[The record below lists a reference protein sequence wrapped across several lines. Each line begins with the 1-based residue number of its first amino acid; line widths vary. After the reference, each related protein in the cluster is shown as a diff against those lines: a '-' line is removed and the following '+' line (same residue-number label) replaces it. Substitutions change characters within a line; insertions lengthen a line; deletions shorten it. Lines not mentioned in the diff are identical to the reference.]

1 MIFNNLL
8 HSKSLIQ
15 RRKEN
20 KAFLRKERDQNT
32 SIRKCSLRSTTSN
45 DRDPLEIKLKN
56 ETRRI
61 LGKVFYELS
70 LRPIK
75 MFFARNKFGACQGSR
90 LEMHLAFKKSIQ
102 PKSLLVILIR
112 WRRRRRE
119 EVMSL
124 LTLHGQSALH
134 AIYTATSSS
143 LSLAGNDKLS
153 TSNVNYTRRATVPSR
168 LRLWANDVALERFLS
183 WEDPGPVT
191 TDRSTN
197 WHDSSTQTCLH

>member
-1 MIFNNLL
+1 MQA
-8 HSKSLIQ
+8 S
-15 RRKEN
+15 EN
-20 KAFLRKERDQNT
+20 VLSARQHQTTEIRSRLNWRTKREEFSERF
-32 SIRKCSLRSTTSN
+32 
-45 DRDPLEIKLKN
+45 
-56 ETRRI
+56 
-61 LGKVFYELS
+61 FYELS

-90 LEMHLAFKKSIQ
+90 LEMHLVFKKSIQ

-112 WRRRRRE
+112 WRRRRE

-197 WHDSSTQTCLH
+197 WHDSNTQTCLH